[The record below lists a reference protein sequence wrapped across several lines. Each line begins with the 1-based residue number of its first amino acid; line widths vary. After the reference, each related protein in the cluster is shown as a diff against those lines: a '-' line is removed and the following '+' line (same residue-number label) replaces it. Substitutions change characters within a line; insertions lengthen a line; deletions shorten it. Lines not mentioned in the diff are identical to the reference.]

1 MTFPSWVENLDRTL
15 PKKRKVLQKGSGA
28 ATTQRKQKGQCFPLN
43 RGRTLQSYQLSLN
56 HWLHKKAFLQ
66 NVTNNCLRGNPHW
79 TYLYSFP
86 NNIIQKIKLTE
97 KHFSKTSHFL
107 LSTSRS
113 FERANSSQLT
123 FSSLWFLRSFASQRL
138 QNELF
143 IDLPCITGNVK
154 EDLNADWKLFV
165 VFFNFVQLCMELFII
180 LQWFTYMNSV
190 R

>member
-28 ATTQRKQKGQCFPLN
+28 ATTQRKQKGRCFPLN

-79 TYLYSFP
+79 TYLSSFP

-97 KHFSKTSHFL
+97 KHFSLRLLTFCFL
-107 LSTSRS
+107 LLAVLKEPTAVSSLFLPCGFWGVLLLKDFRMS
-113 FERANSSQLT
+113 FSLT
-123 FSSLWFLRSFASQRL
+123 FPVLL
-138 QNELF
+138 E
-143 IDLPCITGNVK
+143 T
-154 EDLNADWKLFV
+154 
-165 VFFNFVQLCMELFII
+165 
-180 LQWFTYMNSV
+180 
-190 R
+190 